1 MIIENDEHI
10 YPIGKYKS
18 PETFDPKTFADAIEE
33 IKVLPRILDFCVE
46 NLDESQLNT
55 SYREGGWTI
64 NQIIHHIADSHMNA
78 FVRCKLLL
86 TEDNPT
92 IKPYDQD
99 LWAFT
104 ADVATVPFNYS
115 TTIIHALHHRL
126 VALLFSLKEEEM
138 MRTYYHPEYKNTVAL
153 WQVVSLYAWHGRHHA
168 EQIRQLRVRKG
179 W

>member
-1 MIIENDEHI
+1 MILENDEHI

-18 PETFDPKTFADAIEE
+18 PEYFDAKTFADAIEE

-46 NLDESQLNT
+46 NLDETQLNT
-55 SYREGGWTI
+55 SYRASGWTI
-64 NQIIHHIADSHMNA
+64 HQIIHHIADSHMNA

-92 IKPYDQD
+92 IKPYNQD
-99 LWAFT
+99 LWAIT
-104 ADVATVPFNYS
+104 ADVTNVPFNFS
-115 TTIIHALHHRL
+115 TTIIHALHHRW
-126 VALLFSLKEEEM
+126 VALLGSLKEEEM

-153 WQVVSLYAWHGRHHA
+153 WQVVNLYAWHGRHHA